1 MQLTKT
7 GEYAVIHNQPN
18 LVMVGILS
26 SSPGLLLPDMMVIA
40 RVRKGIRDIEAKAKD
55 LEVTRLIS
63 LNLVAFQV
71 HSMNER
77 QLRVKM
83 ANGRKYYLQLCAPAG
98 QEDIIFQRWLRLI
111 YVLNVASG
119 RISDPI
125 SFTSKQSGLHTIWK
139 SASFRAT
146 PEKVSLMKQS
156 PLKVYHLCP
165 SHWPTHRSLC
175 FGCVHA
181 PYI

>member
-1 MQLTKT
+1 MRL
-7 GEYAVIHNQPN
+7 AQPPSSCSPSPQN
-18 LVMVGILS
+18 LPRESTTTTSEVPRLSLS
-26 SSPGLLLPDMMVIA
+26 SA
-40 RVRKGIRDIEAKAKD
+40 R
-55 LEVTRLIS
+55 RLIS